1 MQGSVCLTG
10 RRFLQVLP
18 GRFSLPESGQSRARR
33 GHSAVRLGSTLSVL
47 LAQPVPLFLRGKSVT
62 ERAAPLLSFAE
73 CGERP
78 LADAFSG
85 LRIVGGHDAQAG
97 AWPWLVSL
105 QIHRAGVKFK
115 HVCGGA
121 LVNENSVLSAAH
133 CVTQRK
139 DPYFW
144 RAVMG
149 VHNLWKH
156 NKYTTKRNIRNI
168 TVHPEFKKETFEND
182 IALFKLDS
190 SVRYNDYIQP
200 ICLPSAHLYLYID
213 NQTDCFISG
222 WGRTAEKG
230 KISAVLKEA
239 QVEIIPS
246 NVCNAFDSYGG
257 LVNSN
262 MICAG
267 FESGGTDSC
276 QGDSGGPLM
285 CYHPSTSK
293 YYIIG
298 ITSFGI
304 GCGRPKFPG
313 IYVRLSQYRRWITSE
328 LLLNNKAVN
337 PMSVT
342 LVIFL
347 TVRCIA
353 FA

>member
-1 MQGSVCLTG
+1 MRPRLAVASL
-10 RRFLQVLP
+10 LLLP
-18 GRFSLPESGQSRARR
+18 
-33 GHSAVRLGSTLSVL
+33 
-47 LAQPVPLFLRGKSVT
+47 
-62 ERAAPLLSFAE
+62 PLLVGSAPRAPAPAPWMSAQE

-97 AWPWLVSL
+97 AWPW
-105 QIHRAGVKFK
+105 
-115 HVCGGA
+115 
-121 LVNENSVLSAAH
+121 
-133 CVTQRK
+133 